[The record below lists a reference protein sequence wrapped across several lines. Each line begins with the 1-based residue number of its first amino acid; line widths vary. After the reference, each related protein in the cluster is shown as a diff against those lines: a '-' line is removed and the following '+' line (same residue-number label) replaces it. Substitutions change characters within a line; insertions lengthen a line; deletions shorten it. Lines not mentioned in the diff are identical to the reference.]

1 MQAINDFILAA
12 AGQPWVLVLVFACCV
27 IDGFFPPIPSE
38 SVVVGLAAVAATAD
52 VPNPVLL
59 IATAAAG
66 AFVGDNLAY
75 LIGRGT
81 GTQRWAWMRGP
92 RMQGAFLWAGSE
104 LRKRP
109 ASLIL
114 VARFVPIGR
123 VAVNLTA
130 GATHFPRARF
140 MSLTVLSALLW
151 ASYSVGI
158 GLFVGPWFEKNHVL
172 GAAIAIVCAIVLG
185 IAVDF
190 VISRL
195 RGRTPEEP
203 TPAVPPADPPPNI
216 RRPERSGPRPARG
229 TLRSDLRHVA
239 ERTSSQVP
247 PVCCRRFVTA

>member
-52 VPNPVLL
+52 VPNPALL

-66 AFVGDNLAY
+66 AFLGDNIAY
-75 LIGRGT
+75 VLGRRVGT
-81 GTQRWAWMRGP
+81 RRWAWMRGP
-92 RMQGAFLWAGSE
+92 RTQAAFRWAGRE

-114 VARFVPIGR
+114 VARFIPIGR

-130 GATHFPRARF
+130 GATHYPRPRF
-140 MSLTVLSALLW
+140 ISLTVLSALLW
-151 ASYSVGI
+151 AGYSVGI

-185 IAVDF
+185 VALDM
-190 VISRL
+190 VISKV
-195 RGRTPEEP
+195 RGRIPEEP
-203 TPAVPPADPPPNI
+203 TRSVPPA
-216 RRPERSGPRPARG
+216 ES
-229 TLRSDLRHVA
+229 
-239 ERTSSQVP
+239 
-247 PVCCRRFVTA
+247 

>member
-38 SVVVGLAAVAATAD
+38 SVVVGLAAVAATAN

-59 IATAAAG
+59 SLTAAAG
-66 AFVGDNLAY
+66 AWVGDNLAY
-75 LIGRGT
+75 LIGRRT
-81 GTQRWAWMRGP
+81 GTQRWAWQRGA
-92 RMQGAFLWAGSE
+92 RTQGAFAWAGRE

-130 GATHFPRARF
+130 GATHYPRPRF
-140 MSLTVLSALLW
+140 MILTVLSAVLW
-151 ASYSVGI
+151 AGYSVGI

-185 IAVDF
+185 VAVDF
-190 VISRL
+190 TISRL
-195 RGRTPEEP
+195 RGRTPEES
-203 TPAVPPADPPPNI
+203 TPSIPPAD
-216 RRPERSGPRPARG
+216 S
-229 TLRSDLRHVA
+229 
-239 ERTSSQVP
+239 
-247 PVCCRRFVTA
+247 

>member
-52 VPNPVLL
+52 IPNPVLL
-59 IATAAAG
+59 AATAAAG
-66 AFVGDNLAY
+66 AFLGDNIAY

-81 GTQRWAWMRGP
+81 GTRRWAWMRGH
-92 RMQGAFLWAGSE
+92 RMQRAFRWAGSE

-130 GATHFPRARF
+130 GATHFPQPRF
-140 MSLTVLSALLW
+140 VGMTGLSAVLW
-151 ASYSVGI
+151 GAYSVAI
-158 GLFVGPWFEKNHVL
+158 GLFFGQWFEENHLL
-172 GAAIAIVCAIVLG
+172 GVIVAVICAIGLG
-185 IAVDF
+185 ILVDLA
-190 VISRL
+190 ISKL
-195 RGRTPEEP
+195 RGRLPEDAELP
-203 TPAVPPADPPPNI
+203 VPPSEP
-216 RRPERSGPRPARG
+216 S
-229 TLRSDLRHVA
+229 
-239 ERTSSQVP
+239 
-247 PVCCRRFVTA
+247 